1 MNTPLTLEQR
11 AQRRV
16 KLKLG
21 WWTHAL
27 VFALVNTGLWLM
39 AQGGNFGMEHRQP
52 HFLPLWGWA
61 LGLSIHGVVTL
72 AKLYGEGLSDRMVQG
87 EVQRLRQREG
97 R

>member
-16 KLKLG
+16 NMKLG
-21 WWTHAL
+21 WGIHAL
-27 VFALVNTGLWLM
+27 VFVLVNTGLWLV
-39 AQGGNFGMEHRQP
+39 AQGGNFGMEQRQP